1 MTRVPSPRRPAWI
14 ALPAVLGSLFLFAAT
29 SASSQAPTGGSGP
42 PPVDSTSPA
51 YRLGTSFLDL
61 LGGPGGEADVQFV
74 HQHLGEEWLRGMDA
88 DSTAKWFSLMRQQ
101 SGGVTV
107 ERAETMG
114 SMAVFHAATRNGSRR
129 ARMIFGGHERDSSR
143 LAFIAVVPDARQYAG
158 EPPALPDRRMP
169 ADSVMLPVQRLLEW
183 AAVHDLF
190 TGTALIKRGDRIV
203 LDRSFGLANRA
214 TGRVNSLPMRY
225 HTGSW
230 GKMMVAVAIGQL
242 VDRGK
247 LRFEDTLARVLPEYP
262 NREAAKRITIHHLLT
277 HTSGLGG
284 LFDRPGWT
292 VAHPFVRQ
300 TDLFPLFAAEP
311 LGFEP
316 GTGTGYSN
324 EGYVVLGAIVEKL
337 SGRRLAEYLERN
349 VWRPAKMEETC
360 DCLPLRGMDLRAIG
374 YASFEDRDP
383 FGVGPLTDNEHFL
396 GNSVANGAGGWYS
409 TPRDYNR
416 FIEALRAGKLVN
428 RATFATLV
436 TPVST
441 LRDGPEPDYGY
452 GFQVESFGGRPTIG
466 HGGGGQRVGI
476 GVESRTFTDGSWT
489 VALFSNLDQPPVSR
503 LERQILEYL
512 ARQ

>member
-1 MTRVPSPRRPAWI
+1 MTRAPSPKRAARLAF
-14 ALPAVLGSLFLFAAT
+14 PAVLGAMLLSLSSAA
-29 SASSQAPTGGSGP
+29 SPQAPAGGSAP
-42 PPVDSTSPA
+42 PPVDSTAPA
-51 YRLGTSFLDL
+51 YRLGTAFLEL
-61 LGGPGGEADVQFV
+61 LSGPGGEADASFV
-74 HQHLGEEWLRGMDA
+74 RDHLGEEWLREMDA
-88 DSTAKWFSLMRQQ
+88 DSTAKWFGLMRRQ

-114 SMAVFHAATRNGSRR
+114 SMAVFHATTRNGGRR
-129 ARMIFGGHERDSSR
+129 ARLIFGGHDRDSSR
-143 LAFIAVVPDARQYAG
+143 LAFIAVVPDVRQYAG

-169 ADSVMLPVQRLLEW
+169 ADSVMLPVERLLEW
-183 AAVHDLF
+183 AAAHDLF
-190 TGTALIKRGDRIV
+190 TGTALVKRGDRIV
-203 LDRSFGLANRA
+203 LDHAYGLANRA

-262 NREAAKRITIHHLLT
+262 NREVAKRITVHHLLT

-284 LFDRPGWT
+284 LFDRRGWT
-292 VAHPFVRQ
+292 RARPFVRQ
-300 TDLFPLFAAEP
+300 ADLFPLFAAEP

-316 GTGTGYSN
+316 GTETGYSN
-324 EGYVVLGAIVEKL
+324 EAFVVLGAIVEQL
-337 SGRRLAEYLERN
+337 SGRRLAEYLDRN

-383 FGVGPLTDNEHFL
+383 FGLEPLSDNEHFL

-409 TPRDYNR
+409 TPRDFSR
-416 FIEALRAGKLVN
+416 FIDALRAGKLVKPG
-428 RATFATLV
+428 TFTRLV
-436 TPVST
+436 TPVSA
-441 LRDGPEPDYGY
+441 LMGSEPDYGY
-452 GFQVESFGGRPTIG
+452 GFQVQSFGGKPTIG

-476 GVESRTFTDGSWT
+476 GVDSRSFTDGSWT